1 MNSFQIAIVVSLA
14 GYLAIGWYAGRRVK
28 DLEDFFV
35 AGRNAP
41 TLLILGTLVASFM
54 STNAFMGEAGMS
66 YQGHAPLI
74 IMMTCF
80 NCLGYVIGAI
90 FFGRYLRRSRALTV
104 PDFFRARFNSR
115 RIQRFAGM
123 SIVVGLSAYLLAVT
137 WGMALVMSEVTGV
150 DESVAIV
157 AVWLSYT
164 VFTLYSGSRGVILT
178 DTVMFLLFSGMIV
191 LAAFFIIQSAG
202 GWFSAIEALATYEA
216 KPGII
221 AWHGRVGPDTPWQTP
236 LDGLLWATILGVAWG
251 IVVAVSPW
259 QSSRYLMARSEHVVI
274 RSACGALVAMLLL
287 YLVTNFAATAVNLI
301 NPNITPPE
309 STMIWVAMNLLPTA
323 LGALLI
329 CGVLAAG
336 LSSASTFLSLVGF
349 SVSHDVLGSS
359 AASQLGE
366 GGSTNADHHSQR
378 LGAARWSMLA
388 VGLSVIALALLLPRN
403 IFWLTHFAGPLF
415 ASSWGAVAFMSIW
428 SHRLTEAGAFWGMAA
443 GFAVNVAMNALSLIG
458 VVDWPIIADPIL
470 VAALSSYFVMIG
482 VSSKGEVST
491 AERDFRI
498 ALHRLPETETDLAVV
513 RQTLL
518 WPRVMVFGGVVL
530 SALLTIFYALPFGR
544 AVSVEGFAGISG
556 ELLLALT
563 YGLVLVA
570 SGRWVWRRV
579 NRDYRHRDE
588 AGS

>member
-41 TLLILGTLVASFM
+41 TILILGTLVASFM

-115 RIQRFAGM
+115 RIQRFAGI

-150 DESVAIV
+150 DESTAIIV
-157 AVWLSYT
+157 VWLSYT

-202 GWFSAIEALATYEA
+202 GWFSAIEALATYQA

-221 AWHGRVGPDTPWQTP
+221 AWHGRVGPETPWQTP

-274 RSACGALVAMLLL
+274 RSACGALIAMLLL
-287 YLVTNFAATAVNLI
+287 YLVTSFAATAVNLI
-301 NPNITPPE
+301 NPDISPPE

-349 SVSHDVLGSS
+349 SVSHDVLGS
-359 AASQLGE
+359 ATGALE
-366 GGSTNADHHSQR
+366 KGGSTSADQQHQR

-443 GFAVNVAMNALSLIG
+443 GFAINVAMNALSLLG
-458 VVDWPIIADPIL
+458 VVDWPVIADPIL
-470 VAALSSYFVMIG
+470 VAALSSYFVMTW
-482 VSSKGEVST
+482 VSSQGEVSP

-498 ALHRLPETETDLAVV
+498 ALHRRPEKETEPAAVQ
-513 RQTLL
+513 QTLL
-518 WPRVMVFGGVVL
+518 WPRAMVFGGVIL
-530 SALLTIFYALPFGR
+530 GALLIVFYALPFGR

-563 YGLVLVA
+563 YGLVLVG
-570 SGRWVWRRV
+570 SGRWVWGRV
-579 NRDYRHRDE
+579 NRDYRHRDDAE
-588 AGS
+588 S

>member
-41 TLLILGTLVASFM
+41 TILILGTLVASFM

-115 RIQRFAGM
+115 RIQRFAGI

-150 DESVAIV
+150 DESTAIIV
-157 AVWLSYT
+157 VWLSYT

-202 GWFSAIEALATYEA
+202 GWFSAIEALATYQA

-221 AWHGRVGPDTPWQTP
+221 AWHGRVGPETPWQTP

-274 RSACGALVAMLLL
+274 RSACGALIAMLLL
-287 YLVTNFAATAVNLI
+287 YLVTSFAATAVNLI
-301 NPNITPPE
+301 NPDISPPE

-349 SVSHDVLGSS
+349 SVSHDVLGS
-359 AASQLGE
+359 ATGALE
-366 GGSTNADHHSQR
+366 KGGSTSADHHHQR

-443 GFAVNVAMNALSLIG
+443 GFAINVAMNALSLLG
-458 VVDWPIIADPIL
+458 VVDWPVIADPIL
-470 VAALSSYFVMIG
+470 VAALSSYFVMTW
-482 VSSKGEVST
+482 VSSQGEVSP

-498 ALHRLPETETDLAVV
+498 ALHRRPEKETEPAAV

-518 WPRVMVFGGVVL
+518 WPRAMVFGGVIL
-530 SALLTIFYALPFGR
+530 GALLIVFYALPFGR

-563 YGLVLVA
+563 YGLVLVG
-570 SGRWVWRRV
+570 SGRWVWGRV
-579 NRDYRHRDE
+579 NRDYRHGDDAE
-588 AGS
+588 S

>member
-14 GYLAIGWYAGRRVK
+14 AYLAIGWYAGRRVK
-28 DLEDFFV
+28 NLEDFFV

-41 TLLILGTLVASFM
+41 TVLILGTLVASFM

-80 NCLGYVIGAI
+80 NCLGYVLGAV

-115 RIQRFAGM
+115 RIQRFAGI

-150 DESVAIV
+150 NESTAIV
-157 AVWLSYT
+157 VVWFSYT
-164 VFTLYSGSRGVILT
+164 LFTLYSGSRGVILT
-178 DTVMFLLFSGMIV
+178 DTVMFVLFSGMIV

-202 GWFSAIEALATYEA
+202 GWLSAIEALATYEA

-274 RSACGALVAMLLL
+274 RSACGALIAMLLL

-301 NPNITPPE
+301 NPAISPPE

-349 SVSHDVLGSS
+349 SVSHDVLGS
-359 AASQLGE
+359 AAGARDDSD
-366 GGSTNADHHSQR
+366 STNADHHTQR
-378 LGAARWSMLA
+378 LGSARWSMLA
-388 VGLSVIALALLLPRN
+388 VGLTVIALALLLPRN

-428 SHRLTEAGAFWGMAA
+428 SHRLTEAGAFWGMTA
-443 GFAVNVAMNALSLIG
+443 GFVINVVMNALALIG
-458 VVDWPIIADPIL
+458 IAEWPVIADPIL
-470 VAALSSYFVMIG
+470 IAALSSYLVMIV
-482 VSSKGEVST
+482 VSRIGEVSI
-491 AERDFRI
+491 AERDYRI
-498 ALHRLPETETDLAVV
+498 ALHQLPEKEKDSAVV

-518 WPRVMVFGGVVL
+518 WPRAMVFGGVVL

-544 AVSVEGFAGISG
+544 AVSVEGSGGMSG

-579 NRDYRHRDE
+579 VRDYGHPGE
-588 AGS
+588 AES

>member
-41 TLLILGTLVASFM
+41 TILILGTLVASFM

-115 RIQRFAGM
+115 RIQRFAGI

-150 DESVAIV
+150 DESTAIIV
-157 AVWLSYT
+157 VWLSYT

-202 GWFSAIEALATYEA
+202 GWFSAIEALATYQA

-221 AWHGRVGPDTPWQTP
+221 AWHGRVGPETPWQTP

-274 RSACGALVAMLLL
+274 RSACGALIAMLLL
-287 YLVTNFAATAVNLI
+287 YLVTSFAATAVNLI
-301 NPNITPPE
+301 NPDISPPE

-349 SVSHDVLGSS
+349 SVSHDVLGS
-359 AASQLGE
+359 ATGALE
-366 GGSTNADHHSQR
+366 KGGSTSADQQHQR

-443 GFAVNVAMNALSLIG
+443 GFAINVAMNALSLIG
-458 VVDWPIIADPIL
+458 VVDWPVIADPIL
-470 VAALSSYFVMIG
+470 VAALSSYFVMTW
-482 VSSKGEVST
+482 VSSQGEVSP

-498 ALHRLPETETDLAVV
+498 ALHRRPEKETEPAAV

-518 WPRVMVFGGVVL
+518 WPRAMVFGGVIL
-530 SALLTIFYALPFGR
+530 GALLIVFYALPFGR

-563 YGLVLVA
+563 YGLVLVG
-570 SGRWVWRRV
+570 SGRWVWGRV
-579 NRDYRHRDE
+579 NRDYRHRDDAE
-588 AGS
+588 S

>member
-41 TLLILGTLVASFM
+41 TILILGTLVASFM

-115 RIQRFAGM
+115 RIQRFAGI

-150 DESVAIV
+150 DESTAIIV
-157 AVWLSYT
+157 VWLSYT

-202 GWFSAIEALATYEA
+202 GWFSAIEALATYQA

-221 AWHGRVGPDTPWQTP
+221 AWHGRVGPETPWQTP

-274 RSACGALVAMLLL
+274 RSACGALIAMLLL
-287 YLVTNFAATAVNLI
+287 YLVTSFAATAVNLI
-301 NPNITPPE
+301 NPDISPPE

-349 SVSHDVLGSS
+349 SVSHDVLGS
-359 AASQLGE
+359 ATGALE
-366 GGSTNADHHSQR
+366 KGGSTSADQQHQR

-443 GFAVNVAMNALSLIG
+443 GFAINVAMNALSLIG
-458 VVDWPIIADPIL
+458 VVDWPVIADPIL
-470 VAALSSYFVMIG
+470 VAALSSYFVMTG
-482 VSSKGEVST
+482 VSSQGEVSP

-498 ALHRLPETETDLAVV
+498 ALHRRPEKETEPAAV

-518 WPRVMVFGGVVL
+518 WPRAMVFGGL
-530 SALLTIFYALPFGR
+530 ILGALLIVFYALPFGR

-563 YGLVLVA
+563 YGLVLVG
-570 SGRWVWRRV
+570 SGRWVWGRV
-579 NRDYRHRDE
+579 NRDYRHRDDAE
-588 AGS
+588 S

>member
-80 NCLGYVIGAI
+80 NCLGYVLGAV

-115 RIQRFAGM
+115 RIQRFAGI

-137 WGMALVMSEVTGV
+137 WGMALVMSEVAGV

-157 AVWLSYT
+157 VVWLSYT
-164 VFTLYSGSRGVILT
+164 LFTLYSGSRGVILT

-202 GWFSAIEALATYEA
+202 GWFSAIEALATYQA

-221 AWHGRVGPDTPWQTP
+221 AWHGRVGPETPWQTP

-274 RSACGALVAMLLL
+274 RSACGALIAMLLL
-287 YLVTNFAATAVNLI
+287 YLVTSFAATAVNLI
-301 NPNITPPE
+301 NPDISPPE

-349 SVSHDVLGSS
+349 SVSHDVLGS
-359 AASQLGE
+359 ATGALE
-366 GGSTNADHHSQR
+366 KGGSTSADQQHQR

-415 ASSWGAVAFMSIW
+415 ASSWGAVAFLSIW

-443 GFAVNVAMNALSLIG
+443 GFAINVAMNALSLLG
-458 VVDWPIIADPIL
+458 VVDWPVIADPIL
-470 VAALSSYFVMIG
+470 VAALSSYFVMTW
-482 VSSKGEVST
+482 VSSQGEVSP

-498 ALHRLPETETDLAVV
+498 ALHRRPEKETEPAAV

-518 WPRVMVFGGVVL
+518 WPRAMVFGGVIL
-530 SALLTIFYALPFGR
+530 GALLIVFYALPFGR

-563 YGLVLVA
+563 YGLVLVG
-570 SGRWVWRRV
+570 SGRWVWGRV
-579 NRDYRHRDE
+579 NRDYRHRDDAE
-588 AGS
+588 S